1 MLSGLGLVL
10 VAAAQE
16 GDEGDVDEQGIAA
29 PLLQP
34 DLADRLNEGL
44 ALDIAGRAADLGYD
58 DVGVRLLADAVNK
71 FFYLVRD
78 VRDDLHGLAEVL
90 TAALLIQHIPV
101 DLAGGE
107 V

>member
-1 MLSGLGLVL
+1 M
-10 VAAAQE
+10 
-16 GDEGDVDEQGIAA
+16 DEQAVAA

-34 DLADRLNEGL
+34 DLADRLDEGL

-78 VRDDLHGLAEVL
+78 VRDDLHGLAEVFA
-90 TAALLIQHIPV
+90 AALLI
-101 DLAGGE
+101 
-107 V
+107 